1 MHDLVFSVPA
11 GGTVASPIVMPSTRH
26 TRAPGFGDTRC
37 VATCPNCGKELPGE
51 FPFCP
56 FCATPLSETAPA
68 APREE
73 RKVVSVL
80 FCDLVGFTAASEH
93 ADPEDVRARL
103 RPYHAQLQ
111 QVIESHG
118 GTVEKFVGDAVMAV
132 FGAPVAHEDDA
143 ERAVR
148 AGLRILE
155 AIEEL
160 NRDDEKLQLQVRV
173 GINTGEAVVALGAHP
188 ERGEGFVTGEVV
200 NTASRL
206 QGIAPVNGVAVSEP
220 TFRQTERVFTFGR
233 LEPVQVK
240 GKTEPL
246 HVWQPLAAR
255 ARFGADVI
263 RTNATPLVGREF
275 ERPLLIATFE
285 RAATQ
290 RACQLVTVV
299 GEPGVGKTRLCAE
312 LFRYI
317 EQRPG
322 LVRWRQGRC
331 LPYGEGIAFWALGE
345 IVKAECGI
353 LESDSPEE
361 ALTKLD
367 QAIPQHEPDRAW
379 LKARLAPLV
388 GAGGEP
394 AAQQESFTAWRR
406 FLEGLAA
413 QNPTVLVVDDL
424 HWADGPMLAFLE
436 HLADWSEGVPLLLLC
451 TARPELYEK
460 HPTWAVGLRN
470 AQTMNLAPLS
480 DDETATL
487 VALLLKR
494 TVLPAAI
501 QQGLLDRAGGNPLYA
516 EEFVRLLSDRNL
528 LAGPLEELPL
538 PDSVQALIAARLD
551 TLSAERK
558 SLLQDAAVIG
568 KVFWAGALAAMGE
581 RDPSDVELA
590 LHELARKEL
599 VRSAR
604 SSSMQG
610 EQEYGFWHLLVR
622 DVCYAQIPRSSRA
635 ARHRAAA
642 GWIESQAGDRVDDL
656 SDVLAH
662 HYVQALELA
671 RAAGQEQDIPEL
683 EAASRRYLA
692 LAGERALPIDVA
704 SAEAS
709 FARALQLT
717 PGGHPERAGLLER
730 WAQAAQQQGR
740 QPEARAALEEAL
752 TLYREDRATIA
763 AARTLT
769 ALTSVLRAAGDPHSR
784 DLIAEA
790 LTLLEAEAPGPELVS
805 AYAGLASAKAV
816 DAAYAEAIAAAERAL
831 QLAAGL
837 GLPEPAR
844 ALGVR
849 GAARAY
855 LGDAQGLGD
864 MRRALALAVDQ
875 GMGRDAAA
883 LHNNLALV
891 TWQYEGPAAALD
903 LCGEGIEF
911 CERRGIA
918 GMALAIAAMRVTFLA
933 ACGRSEDALVD
944 AQPLAQQAEA
954 AGVVHLIEP
963 RSVHLGL
970 LGKRGEGAQ
979 AAAAQQLGAT
989 ARESGEPQQIAMAF
1003 AAAAQLMLA
1012 GGHNERAK
1020 ALLEELERSSGT
1032 RGDPYYA
1039 ALLPEL
1045 VRCALALGDLE
1056 LAARLIAGVE
1066 PQTPLQQHA
1075 LGACGAALAE
1085 AGGDHSTAVTAYA
1098 DAATQWR
1105 QFGDVP
1111 EVAYALLGQGRCLVA
1126 LGRSAAD
1133 APLREARELFAAMGY
1148 APAVNETEALLRR
1161 ATAPTS

>member
-1 MHDLVFSVPA
+1 MCGLA
-11 GGTVASPIVMPSTRH
+11 TL
-26 TRAPGFGDTRC
+26 RAPTSGSDALPPSRAPRRT
-37 VATCPNCGKELPGE
+37 LPGVSLCPACGHE
-51 FPFCP
+51 NQAGANFCSK
-56 FCATPLSETAPA
+56 CGTPVDATAPA
-68 APREE
+68 QREE

-111 QVIESHG
+111 QVIEGHG

-160 NRDDEKLQLQVRV
+160 NRGDEKLQLQVRV
-173 GINTGEAVVALGAHP
+173 GINTGEAVVVLGAHP
-188 ERGEGFVTGEVV
+188 ERGEGFVTGDVV

-206 QGIAPVNGVAVSEP
+206 QGIAPVNGVAVSES
-220 TFRQTERVFTFGR
+220 TFRQTERVFTFSR
-233 LEPVQVK
+233 LEAVTVK
-240 GKTEPL
+240 GKAEPL
-246 HVWQPLAAR
+246 NVWQPLAAR

-275 ERPLLIATFE
+275 ERPQLIATFE

-299 GEPGVGKTRLCAE
+299 GEPGVGKTRLCTE
-312 LFRYI
+312 LFAYI

-353 LESDSPEE
+353 LESDSPEG

-367 QAIPQHEPDRAW
+367 EALPEHEPDRAW

-413 QNPTVLVVDDL
+413 HTPTVLVFDDL
-424 HWADGPMLAFLE
+424 HWADEPMLAFLE

-451 TARPELYEK
+451 TARPELHEK
-460 HPTWAVGLRN
+460 HPSWAAGVRN
-470 AQTMNLAPLS
+470 AQTINLAPLS

-487 VALLLKR
+487 IALLLKR

-501 QQGLLDRAGGNPLYA
+501 QRALLDRAGGNPLYA
-516 EEFVRLLSDRNL
+516 EEFVRLLSDRDL
-528 LAGPLEELPL
+528 LAGPLEEVPL

-568 KVFWAGALAAMGE
+568 KVFWAGALASMGA
-581 RDPSDVELA
+581 RDPRDVELA

-599 VRSAR
+599 VRPAR

-671 RAAGQEQDIPEL
+671 RASGDERDIPEL

-692 LAGERALPIDVA
+692 LAGERALPIDVG

-709 FARALQLT
+709 FARALELT
-717 PGGHPERAGLLER
+717 PADHSGRAALLER
-730 WAQAAQQQGR
+730 WADAAQQQGAGK
-740 QPEARAALEEAL
+740 ARAALEEAL
-752 TLYREDRATIA
+752 ALHRKEGATVA

-769 ALTSVLRAAGDPHSR
+769 ALSKVLRVVGDPR
-784 DLIAEA
+784 GRELIAEA
-790 LTLLEAEAPGPELVS
+790 LQLLEAEAPGPELVN
-805 AYAGLASAKAV
+805 AYAELAGSRGI
-816 DAAYAEAIAAAERAL
+816 DAAFTEAIAAAERAIR
-831 QLAAGL
+831 LAAAL
-837 GLPEPAR
+837 GLPEPAS

-849 GAARAY
+849 GFARAS
-855 LGDAQGLGD
+855 LGDAQGLAD
-864 MRRALALAVDQ
+864 MRRALALAVEQ
-875 GMGRDAAA
+875 GLGRAAA
-883 LHNNLALV
+883 ILHNNLALV
-891 TWQYEGPAAALD
+891 GWEHEGPAAALE

-918 GMALAIAAMRVTFLA
+918 AMALVIAGTRLTFLA
-933 ACGRSEDALVD
+933 ACGRSEHALADALQLAERAQSAGD
-944 AQPLAQQAEA
+944 AA
-954 AGVVHLIEP
+954 ALIEIH
-963 RSVHLGL
+963 SVQLGL
-970 LGKRGEGAQ
+970 LGKRGGGAG
-979 AAAAQQLGAT
+979 ADTVDQLCAT
-989 ARESGEPQQIAMAF
+989 ARETGEPQLIALAF
-1003 AAAAQLMLA
+1003 AAAVQLMLA
-1012 GGHNERAK
+1012 GGHSEQAK
-1020 ALLEELERSSGT
+1020 ALLEELERTSGT
-1032 RGDPYYA
+1032 RDEPYY
-1039 ALLPEL
+1039 LTRLPEL
-1045 VRCALALGDLE
+1045 VRCALALGDPA
-1056 LAARLIAGVE
+1056 LATQLIAGVE
-1066 PQTPLQQHA
+1066 PRTPLHQHA
-1075 LGACGAALAE
+1075 LTACRAALAD
-1085 AGGDHSTAVTAYA
+1085 AAGDHAPAAVAYA
-1098 DAATQWR
+1098 EAARRWR

-1111 EVAYALLGQGRCLVA
+1111 ELADALLGQGRCLVV
-1126 LGRSAAD
+1126 LGTPGAEY
-1133 APLREARELFAAMGY
+1133 PLGEARELFAAMGY
-1148 APAVNETEALLRR
+1148 APAVDETDALLQR

>member
-1 MHDLVFSVPA
+1 M
-11 GGTVASPIVMPSTRH
+11 
-26 TRAPGFGDTRC
+26 
-37 VATCPNCGKELPGE
+37 ATCPDCRKELPGD

-56 FCATPLSETAPA
+56 FCATPLGEATPA
-68 APREE
+68 VVREE

-160 NRDDEKLQLQVRV
+160 NRADEKLLLQVRV

-188 ERGEGFVTGEVV
+188 ERGEGFVTGDVV

-220 TFRQTERVFTFGR
+220 TFRQTERVFSFDR

-240 GKTEPL
+240 GKTDALP
-246 HVWQPLAAR
+246 VWQPLAAR

-263 RTNATPLVGREF
+263 RTSATPLVGREF
-275 ERPLLIATFE
+275 ERPQLIATFE

-290 RACQLVTVV
+290 RSCQLVTVV
-299 GEPGVGKTRLCAE
+299 GEPGVGKTRLCTE
-312 LFRYI
+312 LLQHI

-353 LESDSPEE
+353 LESDSPEG

-367 QAIPQHEPDRAW
+367 QALPEHEPDRAW

-394 AAQQESFTAWRR
+394 AAQEESFTAWRR

-413 QNPTVLVVDDL
+413 QNPTVLMVDDL
-424 HWADGPMLAFLE
+424 HWADEPMLAFLE

-451 TARPELYEK
+451 TARPELHEK
-460 HPTWAVGLRN
+460 HPTWAAGLRN

-480 DDETATL
+480 NDETATL
-487 VALLLKR
+487 IGLLLKQ
-494 TVLPAAI
+494 TVLPAAT
-501 QQGLLDRAGGNPLYA
+501 QQALLDRAGGNPLYA
-516 EEFVRLLSDRNL
+516 EEFVRLLGDRNL
-528 LAGPLEELPL
+528 LAGPLEEVLL

-568 KVFWAGALAAMGE
+568 KVFWAGALATMGE
-581 RDPSDVELA
+581 REARDVELA

-599 VRSAR
+599 VRPAR

-642 GWIESQAGDRVDDL
+642 AWIERQAGDRVDDL
-656 SDVLAH
+656 SDVLAY
-662 HYVQALELA
+662 HYIRALELA
-671 RAAGQEQDIPEL
+671 RSAGEEQDIPEL

-709 FARALQLT
+709 FARALELT
-717 PGGHPERAGLLER
+717 RADHSERAGLLER
-730 WAQAAQQQGR
+730 WAEAAEQQGR
-740 QPEARAALEEAL
+740 LSEARAALEEAL
-752 TLYREDRATIA
+752 ALHREKSATVGV
-763 AARTLT
+763 ARTLT
-769 ALTSVLRAAGDPHSR
+769 ALSRMLRMAGDPRSR

-790 LTLLEAEAPGPELVS
+790 VTLLEAEEPGPELVN
-805 AYAGLASAKAV
+805 AYASLAGSKGV
-816 DAAYAEAIAAAERAL
+816 DAAYVEAIAAAERAL
-831 QLAAGL
+831 DLATDL

-849 GAARAY
+849 GYARAY

-864 MRRALALAVDQ
+864 MRRALALAVEQ
-875 GMGRDAAA
+875 GLGGAAA
-883 LHNNLALV
+883 VLHNNLALAS
-891 TWQYEGPAAALD
+891 WQYEGPSAALEV
-903 LCGEGIEF
+903 CAIGIEF

-918 GMALAIAAMRVTFLA
+918 GMALGIAAMRVTILA
-933 ACGRSEDALVD
+933 AYGHPERALADVESVSEHVKTAS
-944 AQPLAQQAEA
+944 AWI
-954 AGVVHLIEP
+954 LIELH
-963 RSVHLGL
+963 SVQLRL
-970 LGKRGEGAQ
+970 QVKRGEGAQ
-979 AAAAQQLGAT
+979 TAAAERLMAT
-989 ARESGEPQQIAMAF
+989 ARESGEPQLLAPAF

-1012 GGHNERAK
+1012 TGYNERAK
-1020 ALLEELERSSGT
+1020 ALLDELERTSGA

-1045 VRCALALGDLE
+1045 VRCALALGDLT
-1056 LAARLIAGVE
+1056 LAAGLTAGVE
-1066 PQTPLQQHA
+1066 AHTPLQHHA
-1075 LGACGAALAE
+1075 LAACRAALAE
-1085 AGGDHSTAVTAYA
+1085 AAGDRATAVTAYA

-1111 EVAYALLGQGRCLVA
+1111 ELAYALLGKGRCLVA
-1126 LGRSAAD
+1126 LGTPGAD
-1133 APLREARELFAAMGY
+1133 GPLREARDLFTAMGY
-1148 APAVNETEALLRR
+1148 APALNETDTLLQR
-1161 ATAPTS
+1161 ATAPT

>member
-1 MHDLVFSVPA
+1 V
-11 GGTVASPIVMPSTRH
+11 T
-26 TRAPGFGDTRC
+26 
-37 VATCPNCGKELPGE
+37 TCPNCGKELPGE

-56 FCATPLSETAPA
+56 FCAAPLSETAPA
-68 APREE
+68 GHREE

-80 FCDLVGFTAASEH
+80 FCDLADFTAASEQ

-148 AGLRILE
+148 SGLRILE

-160 NRDDEKLQLQVRV
+160 NGGDEKLQLHVRV

-188 ERGEGFVTGEVV
+188 ERGEGFVTGDVV

-206 QGIAPVNGVAVSEP
+206 QGVAPINGVAVSEP
-220 TFRQTERVFTFGR
+220 TFRHTERAFTFVR

-240 GKTEPL
+240 GKAEPIQ
-246 HVWQPLAAR
+246 VWQPLAAR

-263 RTNATPLVGREF
+263 RANATPLVGRQF

-312 LFRYI
+312 LFEYI

-331 LPYGEGIAFWALGE
+331 LSYGEGIAFWALGE

-353 LESDSPEE
+353 LESDSAEE
-361 ALTKLD
+361 ASAKLD
-367 QAIPQHEPDRAW
+367 QAIPQNEPDRAW

-394 AAQQESFTAWRR
+394 AAQEESFTAWRR

-413 QNPTVLVVDDL
+413 QKPTVLVVDDL
-424 HWADGPMLAFLE
+424 HWADEPMLAFLE

-451 TARPELYEK
+451 TARPELHEK
-460 HPTWAVGLRN
+460 HPTWAAGVRN
-470 AQTMNLAPLS
+470 ALTINLAPLS
-480 DDETATL
+480 KDETATL
-487 VALLLKR
+487 VALLLNR
-494 TVLPAAI
+494 TVLPVAT
-501 QQGLLDRAGGNPLYA
+501 QQALLDRAGGNPLYA

-528 LAGPLEELPL
+528 LAGPLEEVPL
-538 PDSVQALIAARLD
+538 PNSVQALIAARLD

-558 SLLQDAAVIG
+558 TLLQDAAVIG
-568 KVFWAGALAAMGE
+568 KVFWAGALATMGE
-581 RDPSDVELA
+581 RDPHHVELA

-599 VRSAR
+599 VRPAR
-604 SSSMQG
+604 SSSMQD
-610 EQEYGFWHLLVR
+610 EREYGFWHLLVR

-642 GWIESQAGDRVDDL
+642 GWIERQAGDRVDDL

-671 RAAGQEQDIPEL
+671 RAAGQEQHIAEL

-709 FARALQLT
+709 FARALAVT
-717 PGGHPERAGLLER
+717 PAGHPERAGLLER
-730 WAQAAQQQGR
+730 WARAAQQQGR
-740 QPEARAALEEAL
+740 LPEARAALGEAL
-752 TLYREDRATIA
+752 ALYREDGATVG

-769 ALTSVLRAAGDPHSR
+769 TLSSVLRTAGDPHSR

-790 LTLLEAEAPGPELVS
+790 LALLEAEAPGLELVS
-805 AYAGLASAKAV
+805 AYAELAASRAV
-816 DAAYAEAIAAAERAL
+816 DSAWAEAIAAAERAF
-831 QLAAGL
+831 QLANSL
-837 GLPEPAR
+837 GLLEPAR
-844 ALGVR
+844 ALGYR
-849 GAARAY
+849 GYARAS
-855 LGDAQGLGD
+855 LGDAQGLAD
-864 MRRALALAVDQ
+864 MRRALALAVEQ
-875 GMGRDAAA
+875 GLGRAAA
-883 LHNNLALV
+883 NLHNNLALV
-891 TWQYEGPAAALD
+891 SWQYEGPSAALER
-903 LCGEGIEF
+903 CGEGIEF

-918 GMALAIAAMRVTFLA
+918 ESVLAVAVMRLTFLA
-933 ACGRSEDALVD
+933 ACGRSEQALLD
-944 AQPLAQQAEA
+944 AQPLAERAEV
-954 AGVVHLIEP
+954 AGNAVVIEA
-963 RSVHLGL
+963 RSVQLGL
-970 LGKRGEGAQ
+970 SCERGEGAE
-979 AAAAQQLGAT
+979 AAAAEQLGAT
-989 ARESGEPQQIAMAF
+989 ARESREPQLMAAAF
-1003 AAAAQLMLA
+1003 AAVAHVMLTI
-1012 GGHNERAK
+1012 GHSEQAK
-1020 ALLEELERSSGT
+1020 ALLEELDGTSGT

-1039 ALLPEL
+1039 AALPQL
-1045 VRCALALGDLE
+1045 VRFALALADPA
-1056 LAARLIAGVE
+1056 LASRLIAGVE
-1066 PQTPLQQHA
+1066 PRTPLQQHA
-1075 LGACGAALAE
+1075 LAACRAALAE
-1085 AGGDHSTAVTAYA
+1085 AAGDHATAVIAYA
-1098 DAATQWR
+1098 DAVTRWR
-1105 QFGDVP
+1105 QFGEVP
-1111 EVAYALLGQGRCLVA
+1111 ELAYALLGQGRCLLA
-1126 LGRSAAD
+1126 LGTPGAD
-1133 APLREARELFAAMGY
+1133 GPLNEARELFTAMGY
-1148 APAVNETEALLRR
+1148 APALGEVEALLQR
-1161 ATAPTS
+1161 ATVPTS

>member
-1 MHDLVFSVPA
+1 M
-11 GGTVASPIVMPSTRH
+11 
-26 TRAPGFGDTRC
+26 
-37 VATCPNCGKELPGE
+37 
-51 FPFCP
+51 
-56 FCATPLSETAPA
+56 
-68 APREE
+68 
-73 RKVVSVL
+73 
-80 FCDLVGFTAASEH
+80 
-93 ADPEDVRARL
+93 
-103 RPYHAQLQ
+103 
-111 QVIESHG
+111 
-118 GTVEKFVGDAVMAV
+118 
-132 FGAPVAHEDDA
+132 
-143 ERAVR
+143 
-148 AGLRILE
+148 RILE

-160 NRDDEKLQLQVRV
+160 NRGDEKLQLQVRV
-173 GINTGEAVVALGAHP
+173 GINTGEAVVALGARP
-188 ERGEGFVTGEVV
+188 ERGEGFVTGDVV

-220 TFRQTERVFTFGR
+220 TFRQTERVFTFVR

-240 GKTEPL
+240 GKAEPL

-263 RTNATPLVGREF
+263 RTSATPLVGREL

-285 RAATQ
+285 RAAKQ
-290 RACQLVTVV
+290 RACQLVTLV

-312 LFRYI
+312 LFAYI

-353 LESDSPEE
+353 LESDSPE
-361 ALTKLD
+361 AASAKLD
-367 QAIPQHEPDRAW
+367 QAIPEHEPDRAW

-394 AAQQESFTAWRR
+394 AAQEESFTAWRR

-424 HWADGPMLAFLE
+424 HWADEPMLAFLE

-451 TARPELYEK
+451 TARPELHEN
-460 HPTWAVGLRN
+460 HPTWAAGVRN
-470 AQTMNLAPLS
+470 AQTINLAPLS

-494 TVLPAAI
+494 TVLPAAT
-501 QQGLLDRAGGNPLYA
+501 QQALLDRAGGNPLYA

-528 LAGPLEELPL
+528 LAGPLEAAPL

-568 KVFWAGALAAMGE
+568 KVFWAGALASMGH
-581 RDPSDVELA
+581 RDPRDVELA

-599 VRSAR
+599 VRPAR

-642 GWIESQAGDRVDDL
+642 AWIERQAGDRVDDL

-662 HYVQALELA
+662 HYVQALQLA
-671 RAAGQEQDIPEL
+671 RAAGLEQDIPEL

-709 FARALQLT
+709 FARALELT

-730 WAQAAQQQGR
+730 WARAAQQQGR
-740 QPEARAALEEAL
+740 LPEARGALEEAL
-752 TLYREDRATIA
+752 ARYREDGATVA

-769 ALTSVLRAAGDPHSR
+769 ALRSVLRGAGDPRQR
-784 DLIAEA
+784 DVVAEA
-790 LTLLEAEAPGPELVS
+790 LTLLEAEEPGPELVS
-805 AYAGLASAKAV
+805 AYAELAAARLL

-831 QLAAGL
+831 HLAAGL
-837 GLPEPAR
+837 GLAEPAR

-849 GAARAY
+849 GNARAS
-855 LGDAQGLGD
+855 LGEAQGLAD
-864 MRRALALAVDQ
+864 MRRALGLAVEQ
-875 GMGRDAAA
+875 GMGRDAAV
-883 LHNNLALV
+883 LHNNLAFA
-891 TWQYEGPAAALD
+891 TWQYEGPAAALE
-903 LCGEGIEF
+903 LCGEGMEF

-918 GMALAIAAMRVTFLA
+918 QIAFGIAATRLTFLA
-933 ACGRSEDALVD
+933 ACGRSERALADVESV
-944 AQPLAQQAEA
+944 AKWATT
-954 AGVVHLIEP
+954 AGDVTLIEA
-963 RSVHLGL
+963 RSAQLGL
-970 LGKRGEGAQ
+970 LAKRGERAQ
-979 AAAAQQLGAT
+979 TAAAEQQVAA
-989 ARESGEPQQIAMAF
+989 ARETGEPQYVAIAF

-1012 GGHNERAK
+1012 GGHNGRAK
-1020 ALLEELERSSGT
+1020 ALLEELERTSGT
-1032 RGDPYYA
+1032 RGDPIYA
-1039 ALLPEL
+1039 ALLSEL
-1045 VRCALALGDLE
+1045 VRCALALGDPA
-1056 LAARLIAGVE
+1056 LASRLIADVE
-1066 PQTPLQQHA
+1066 PRTPLQQHA
-1075 LGACGAALAE
+1075 LAACRAALAE
-1085 AGGDHSTAVTAYA
+1085 AAGDHATAADAYA
-1098 DAATQWR
+1098 EAARRWR

-1111 EVAYALLGQGRCLVA
+1111 ELAYALLGQGRCLVA
-1126 LGRSAAD
+1126 LGTPGAD
-1133 APLREARELFAAMGY
+1133 GPLSEARELFAAMGY
-1148 APAVNETEALLRR
+1148 APALDETDALLQR
-1161 ATAPTS
+1161 ATAATS

>member
-1 MHDLVFSVPA
+1 
-11 GGTVASPIVMPSTRH
+11 
-26 TRAPGFGDTRC
+26 
-37 VATCPNCGKELPGE
+37 
-51 FPFCP
+51 
-56 FCATPLSETAPA
+56 
-68 APREE
+68 
-73 RKVVSVL
+73 
-80 FCDLVGFTAASEH
+80 
-93 ADPEDVRARL
+93 
-103 RPYHAQLQ
+103 
-111 QVIESHG
+111 VIESHG

-132 FGAPVAHEDDA
+132 FGAPMAHEDDA

-160 NRDDEKLQLQVRV
+160 NRGDDKLQLQVRV

-188 ERGEGFVTGEVV
+188 ERGEGFVTGDVV

-206 QGIAPVNGVAVSEP
+206 QGIAPVNGVAVAEP
-220 TFRQTERVFTFGR
+220 TFRQTERVFTFAR
-233 LEPVQVK
+233 LEPVHVK
-240 GKTEPL
+240 GKAEPL
-246 HVWQPLAAR
+246 VVWQALAAR

-285 RAATQ
+285 RAAKQ
-290 RACQLVTVV
+290 RACQLVTLV

-312 LFRYI
+312 LFAYI

-353 LESDSPEE
+353 LESDSPEA

-367 QAIPQHEPDRAW
+367 QGIPEHEPDRAW

-394 AAQQESFTAWRR
+394 AAQEESFTAWRR

-424 HWADGPMLAFLE
+424 HWADEPMLAFLE
-436 HLADWSEGVPLLLLC
+436 HLADWSAGVPLFLLC
-451 TARPELYEK
+451 TARPELHEK
-460 HPTWAVGLRN
+460 HPTWAAGVRN
-470 AQTMNLAPLS
+470 AQTINLAPLS

-494 TVLPAAI
+494 TVLPKAT
-501 QQGLLDRAGGNPLYA
+501 QQALLDRAGGNPLYA

-528 LAGPLEELPL
+528 LAGPLEAVPL

-551 TLSAERK
+551 TLLAERK

-568 KVFWAGALAAMGE
+568 KVFWAGALASMGE
-581 RDPSDVELA
+581 RDPREVELA

-599 VRSAR
+599 VRPAR

-622 DVCYAQIPRSSRA
+622 DVCYAQIPRSNRA

-642 GWIESQAGDRVDDL
+642 AWIESKAGDRVDDL

-662 HYVQALELA
+662 HYSQALELA
-671 RAAGQEQDIPEL
+671 RAAGQGQDLPAL
-683 EAASRRYLA
+683 EAAARRYLA

-709 FARALQLT
+709 FARALELT
-717 PGGHPERAGLLER
+717 PMDHPERAGLLER
-730 WAQAAQQQGR
+730 WARAAQQQGR
-740 QPEARAALEEAL
+740 LPEARAALEEAL
-752 TLYREDRATIA
+752 ALHREQRATVA
-763 AARTLT
+763 AAQTLT
-769 ALTSVLRAAGDPHSR
+769 ALSMVLRQAGDPRSR

-805 AYAGLASAKAV
+805 AYAELAATRVA
-816 DAAYAEAIAAAERAL
+816 DAAYAEAIATAERAL
-831 QLAAGL
+831 QLAADL

-844 ALGVR
+844 ALGCR
-849 GAARAY
+849 GMARAA
-855 LGDAQGLGD
+855 LGEAQGLAD
-864 MRRALALAVDQ
+864 MRRALGLAVEQ
-875 GMGRDAAA
+875 GMGRDAAN
-883 LHNNLALV
+883 LHNNLALA
-891 TWQYEGPAAALD
+891 TWPYQGPAVALE

-918 GMALAIAAMRVTFLA
+918 EMALNIAAMRLTILA
-933 ACGRSEDALVD
+933 ACGHSERALADVESVAKRAD
-944 AQPLAQQAEA
+944 A
-954 AGVVHLIEP
+954 AGDSVLIEA
-963 RSVHLGL
+963 RSVQLGL
-970 LGKRGEGAQ
+970 LGKRGDGAQ
-979 AAAAQQLGAT
+979 TAAAEQQVAA
-989 ARESGEPQQIAMAF
+989 ARQTGEPQFISMAF
-1003 AAAAQLMLA
+1003 AAAARLMLA

-1020 ALLEELERSSGT
+1020 ALLEELDGASGT
-1032 RGDPYYA
+1032 RDDPYYA
-1039 ALLPEL
+1039 AHLPEL
-1045 VRCALALGDLE
+1045 VRCALALGDPA
-1056 LAARLIAGVE
+1056 LASRLIAGVA
-1066 PQTPLQQHA
+1066 PRTPLQQHA
-1075 LGACGAALAE
+1075 LAACGAALAE
-1085 AGGDHSTAVTAYA
+1085 AAGDHAMAAAAYA
-1098 DAATQWR
+1098 EAATWWR

-1111 EVAYALLGQGRCLVA
+1111 ELAYALLGQGRCLVA
-1126 LGRSAAD
+1126 GTPGAD
-1133 APLREARELFAAMGY
+1133 GPLPEARELFTSMGY
-1148 APAVNETEALLRR
+1148 APALDETDKLLQRVV
-1161 ATAPTS
+1161 ATT

>member
-1 MHDLVFSVPA
+1 
-11 GGTVASPIVMPSTRH
+11 
-26 TRAPGFGDTRC
+26 
-37 VATCPNCGKELPGE
+37 
-51 FPFCP
+51 
-56 FCATPLSETAPA
+56 
-68 APREE
+68 
-73 RKVVSVL
+73 
-80 FCDLVGFTAASEH
+80 VGFTAASEH

-118 GTVEKFVGDAVMAV
+118 GTVEKFVGDAVIAV

-148 AGLRILE
+148 SGLRILE

-160 NRDDEKLQLQVRV
+160 NRGDEKLQLQVRV

-188 ERGEGFVTGEVV
+188 ERGEGFVTGDVV

-206 QGIAPVNGVAVSEP
+206 QGIAPINGVAMSEA
-220 TFRQTERVFTFGR
+220 TFRHTERVFTFVR

-240 GKTEPL
+240 GKAEPL
-246 HVWQPLAAR
+246 SVWQPLAAR

-263 RTNATPLVGREF
+263 RANATPLVGREL
-275 ERPLLIATFE
+275 ERPLLISTFE
-285 RAATQ
+285 RAAKQ
-290 RACQLVTVV
+290 RACQLVTLV
-299 GEPGVGKTRLCAE
+299 GEPGVGKTRLCTE
-312 LFRYI
+312 LFAYI

-361 ALTKLD
+361 ASAKLD
-367 QAIPQHEPDRAW
+367 QAIPGHEPDRAW

-394 AAQQESFTAWRR
+394 AAQEESFTAWRR

-424 HWADGPMLAFLE
+424 HWADQPMLAFLE

-451 TARPELYEK
+451 TARPELHEK
-460 HPTWAVGLRN
+460 HPTWAAGLRN
-470 AQTMNLAPLS
+470 AQTINLAPLS

-494 TVLPAAI
+494 TVLPTATQRA
-501 QQGLLDRAGGNPLYA
+501 LLERAGGNPLYA

-528 LAGPLEELPL
+528 LAGPLEAVPL

-568 KVFWAGALAAMGE
+568 KVFWAGALASMGE
-581 RDPSDVELA
+581 RDRRDVELA

-599 VRSAR
+599 IRPVR

-642 GWIESQAGDRVDDL
+642 GWIERQAGERVDDL

-662 HYVQALELA
+662 HYIQALELA
-671 RAAGQEQDIPEL
+671 RAAGQEQDLPEL
-683 EAASRRYLA
+683 EAASRRYLT

-709 FARALQLT
+709 FARALELT
-717 PGGHPERAGLLER
+717 PAGHPERAGLLER
-730 WAQAAQQQGR
+730 WARAAQQQHR
-740 QPEARAALEEAL
+740 LPEARAALEEAL
-752 TLYREDRATIA
+752 ALYREDGATVG

-769 ALTSVLRAAGDPHSR
+769 ALSSVLRQAGDPHSR

-790 LTLLEAEAPGPELVS
+790 LVLLETEAPGPELVS
-805 AYAGLASAKAV
+805 AYAELATARARDS
-816 DAAYAEAIAAAERAL
+816 AYAEAIAAAERAL

-844 ALGVR
+844 ALGGR
-849 GAARAY
+849 GSARAA
-855 LGDAQGLGD
+855 LGDAQGLAD
-864 MRRALALAVDQ
+864 MRRALGLAVEQ
-875 GMGRDAAA
+875 GLGRDAAV
-883 LHNNLALV
+883 LHNNLAFA
-891 TWQYEGPAAALD
+891 TWQYQGPAAALE
-903 LCGEGIEF
+903 LCDEGIEF
-911 CERRGIA
+911 CQRRGIA
-918 GMALAIAAMRVTFLA
+918 EVALWIAAMSLTFLA
-933 ACGRSEDALVD
+933 ACGRSEDALADVESV
-944 AQPLAQQAEA
+944 AARAEA
-954 AGVVHLIEP
+954 AGDTVLIEA
-963 RSVHLGL
+963 RSVQLDL
-970 LGKRGEGAQ
+970 LAKRGEGAQ
-979 AAAAQQLGAT
+979 AAAAEQLVAT
-989 ARESGEPQQIAMAF
+989 ARETGEPQNMAMAF

-1012 GGHNERAK
+1012 DGHNERAK
-1020 ALLEELERSSGT
+1020 ALLEELEATSGT
-1032 RGDPYYA
+1032 RDDSNYA
-1039 ALLPEL
+1039 THLSEL
-1045 VRCALALGDLE
+1045 VRCALALGDPA
-1056 LAARLIAGVE
+1056 LASRLIAGVE
-1066 PQTPLQQHA
+1066 PHTPLQQHA
-1075 LGACGAALAE
+1075 LAACRAALAE
-1085 AGGDHSTAVTAYA
+1085 AAGDHKTASAAYT

-1111 EVAYALLGQGRCLVA
+1111 ELAYALLGDGRCLVA
-1126 LGRSAAD
+1126 LGAPGAD
-1133 APLREARELFAAMGY
+1133 GLLNEARELFTAMGY
-1148 APAVNETEALLRR
+1148 LPALDETEALLQR
-1161 ATAPTS
+1161 AVATT